1 MKIFIQHFFTRY
13 GQLILGEYNGKL
25 CLCDWQ
31 FRRRRKAV
39 DERLIKGLKAE
50 FEVGETGLLVEAQA
64 QLAEYFM
71 KQRTSFDLPIL
82 LVGTEFQKKVWGELL
97 KIPYG
102 TTESYLE
109 LARRVGN
116 SKAVRAV
123 ATANGANALS
133 IIIPCHRVVGS
144 QGQLVGYAG
153 GLETKQNLLKLENP
167 RLYSQ
172 QLELF

>member
-1 MKIFIQHFFTRY
+1 MKILIRHFNTRY
-13 GQLILGEYNGKL
+13 GQLILGEYNGRL

-31 FRRRRKAV
+31 FRKMRQTV
-39 DERLIKGLKAE
+39 DDRIVKGLNAE
-50 FEVGETGLLVEAQA
+50 FELGETKLLVETQA

-71 KQRTSFDLPIL
+71 KQRTSFELPIL
-82 LVGTEFQKKVWGELL
+82 MVGTEFQKKVWNELL

-102 TTESYLE
+102 TTESYLGV
-109 LARRVGN
+109 AQRIGN
-116 SKAVRAV
+116 PKAVRAV
-123 ATANGANALS
+123 AAANGANALS

-153 GLETKQNLLKLENP
+153 GLESKQNLLRLENP
-167 RLYSQ
+167 EYYSQ